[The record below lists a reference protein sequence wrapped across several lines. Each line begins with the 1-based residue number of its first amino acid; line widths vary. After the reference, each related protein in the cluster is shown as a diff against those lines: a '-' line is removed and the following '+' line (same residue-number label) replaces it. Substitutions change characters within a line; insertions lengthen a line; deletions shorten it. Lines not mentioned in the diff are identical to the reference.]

1 MAGAVIGGGVPALTL
16 SLLSN
21 VAIAQEADFDLD
33 ELIAAAQAEGELTVY
48 DTSSRIT
55 PVAELFEETY
65 GIRVNATKLSNPEQ
79 VERVRREVDAGNIQ
93 VDVVGL
99 SDGPTIVN
107 ELIPQGYVTNWVPP
121 DLADL
126 IPEQFHYPLTYRLEQ
141 RIFGYNTDS
150 YESSPITN
158 IWELTEPEW
167 QGRVM
172 LRDPATTPANI
183 GFFAVLTEHHD
194 LLAEAY
200 EQHYGEEIQL
210 SEANAGWEFLA
221 RFFQNDPIVM
231 GSDGDVGD
239 AVGAAGQTDAP
250 IGFYV
255 YTKHRDIV
263 DKDLRLAV
271 AFDVEPFIGYA
282 SGTHVVLVNNSPNP
296 NAAKLFARFLMTE
309 EGVSQWTVN
318 DLGGYSPNPQVGVH
332 ADDELGSWEAWQP
345 FLVQLDDELTWAIGQ
360 DVLDMWFT
368 YAAK

>member
-1 MAGAVIGGGVPALTL
+1 
-16 SLLSN
+16 
-21 VAIAQEADFDLD
+21 
-33 ELIAAAQAEGELTVY
+33 
-48 DTSSRIT
+48 
-55 PVAELFEETY
+55 
-65 GIRVNATKLSNPEQ
+65 
-79 VERVRREVDAGNIQ
+79 
-93 VDVVGL
+93 
-99 SDGPTIVN
+99 
-107 ELIPQGYVTNWVPP
+107 
-121 DLADL
+121 
-126 IPEQFHYPLTYRLEQ
+126 
-141 RIFGYNTDS
+141 
-150 YESSPITN
+150 
-158 IWELTEPEW
+158 
-167 QGRVM
+167 
-172 LRDPATTPANI
+172 
-183 GFFAVLTEHHD
+183 
-194 LLAEAY
+194 
-200 EQHYGEEIQL
+200 
-210 SEANAGWEFLA
+210 
-221 RFFQNDPIVM
+221 M